1 MGLHRKVNSRNF
13 FAVLE
18 EDLRAPVRK
27 RSRKSRAHMDA
38 DPLDFEETLDELKT
52 EVARMHEKLDKVFS
66 LTRDSPVPAGLRIL
80 LQDSLKCKICHI
92 TPLQPPIIFAKC
104 CKSILGYERYVD
116 EWYADGGLS
125 KNCPGCRG
133 PRGLAETV
141 RLHGLDD
148 LVKGLQSILGE
159 VQ

>member
-1 MGLHRKVNSRNF
+1 
-13 FAVLE
+13 
-18 EDLRAPVRK
+18 
-27 RSRKSRAHMDA
+27 
-38 DPLDFEETLDELKT
+38 
-52 EVARMHEKLDKVFS
+52 MHEKLDKVFS

-104 CKSILGYERYVD
+104 CKSILGYERCVD

-148 LVKGLQSILGE
+148 LVKGLHLVKNNRLITFKPAFLKATTETAQTGFSKSHYLNKRFP
-159 VQ
+159 